1 MARGRFYVI
10 EGADGVGSTTQS
22 HRLVDNLRLAGRTV
36 HQTAEPSKGPI
47 GLVIRQ
53 LLGGDRPRTQ
63 IHRELALLFAADR
76 LDHMAREVEPA
87 LAAGNDVVSDRY
99 VMSSLVYQ
107 SLDLPFDWVRDLNR
121 FAPPADSTI
130 LISLP
135 AEEAWARLD
144 ARLQAGGA
152 TREVFDQKT
161 TQSRIHSEYER
172 QAKRQNAIIV
182 DGRGAPDDV
191 AARVKDALIATS
203 AWPR

>member
-1 MARGRFYVI
+1 MARGRFYAI
-10 EGADGVGSTTQS
+10 EGADGVGSTTQVN
-22 HRLVDNLRLAGRTV
+22 RLVDHLRLAGRTV
-36 HQTAEPSKGPI
+36 LMTAEPSKGPI
-47 GLVIRQ
+47 GLMIRQ

-87 LAAGNDVVSDRY
+87 LAAGSDVVSDRY
-99 VMSSLVYQ
+99 IMSSLVYQ

-135 AEEAWARLD
+135 ADEAWARLD
-144 ARLQAGGA
+144 ARLQTGA

-172 QAKRQNAIIV
+172 QAKRQNAVIV
-182 DGRGAPDDV
+182 DGRGSPEAV
-191 AARVKDALIATS
+191 SARVKEALIATN

>member
-1 MARGRFYVI
+1 MARGRFYAI
-10 EGADGVGSTTQS
+10 EGADGVGSTTQVN
-22 HRLVDNLRLAGRTV
+22 RLVDHLRLAGRTV
-36 HQTAEPSKGPI
+36 LMTAEPSKGPI
-47 GLVIRQ
+47 GLMIRQ

-87 LAAGNDVVSDRY
+87 LAAGSDVVSDRY
-99 VMSSLVYQ
+99 IMSSLVYQ

-135 AEEAWARLD
+135 ADEAWARLD
-144 ARLQAGGA
+144 ARLQTGA

-182 DGRGAPDDV
+182 DGRGSPEAV
-191 AARVKDALIATS
+191 SARVKEALIATN

>member
-1 MARGRFYVI
+1 MARGRFYAI
-10 EGADGVGSTTQS
+10 EGADGVGSTTQA
-22 HRLVDNLRLAGRTV
+22 HRLVDHLRLAGRTV
-36 HQTAEPSKGPI
+36 LMTAEPSKGPI

-87 LAAGNDVVSDRY
+87 LAAGSDVVSDRY
-99 VMSSLVYQ
+99 IMSSLVYQ

-135 AEEAWARLD
+135 ADEAWARLD
-144 ARLQAGGA
+144 ARLQTGA

-172 QAKRQNAIIV
+172 QAKRQNAVIV
-182 DGRGAPDDV
+182 DGRGSPEAV
-191 AARVKDALIATS
+191 SARVKEALIATN

>member
-1 MARGRFYVI
+1 MARGRFYAI
-10 EGADGVGSTTQS
+10 EGADGVGSTTQVN
-22 HRLVDNLRLAGRTV
+22 RLVDHLRLAGRTV
-36 HQTAEPSKGPI
+36 LMTAEPSKGPI
-47 GLVIRQ
+47 GLMIRQ

-87 LAAGNDVVSDRY
+87 LAAGSDVVSDRY
-99 VMSSLVYQ
+99 IMSSLVYQ

-135 AEEAWARLD
+135 ADEAWARLD
-144 ARLQAGGA
+144 ARLQTGA

-172 QAKRQNAIIV
+172 QAKRQNAVIV
-182 DGRGAPDDV
+182 DGRGSPDAV
-191 AARVKDALIATS
+191 SARVKEALIATN

>member
-1 MARGRFYVI
+1 MARGRFYAI
-10 EGADGVGSTTQS
+10 EGADGVGSTTQVN
-22 HRLVDNLRLAGRTV
+22 RLVDHLRLAGRTGLM
-36 HQTAEPSKGPI
+36 TAEPSKGPI
-47 GLVIRQ
+47 GLMIRQ

-87 LAAGNDVVSDRY
+87 LAAGSDVVSDRY
-99 VMSSLVYQ
+99 IMSSLVYQ

-135 AEEAWARLD
+135 ADEAWARLD
-144 ARLQAGGA
+144 ARLQTGA

-172 QAKRQNAIIV
+172 QAKRQNAVIV
-182 DGRGAPDDV
+182 DGRGSPEAV
-191 AARVKDALIATS
+191 SARVKEALIATN